1 MASGTLT
8 ENYNPRIKFNS
19 DYPIEHP
26 NNKGYLD
33 MLSALL
39 LTRSKTSAKPYYK
52 KHKGVKDSGKPG
64 KDLTITQDD
73 IRKVIIKSNGKSPN
87 GVSIY
92 FGPHGILQE
101 PGRAKQIGL
110 LTEDENN
117 RFPSIDRIDS
127 TKGYIPGNIQLT
139 TKSYNLGKSSDNV
152 LPTYQIDKT
161 ITVSIDYK
169 GVKMETEMTA
179 SFFANVVKELGN

>member
-1 MASGTLT
+1 MASSTLT
-8 ENYNPRIKFNS
+8 QNYNPRIKFNS

-26 NNKGYLD
+26 TNKGYLD
-33 MLSALL
+33 MLSTFL
-39 LTRSKTSAKPYYK
+39 LTRTKTSAKPYWK
-52 KHKGVKDSGKPG
+52 KHIGVKDTGKPG
-64 KDLTITQDD
+64 KEWTITQED
-73 IRKVIIKSNGKSPN
+73 IKKAIIKSKGKSPN
-87 GVSIY
+87 GINIY

-117 RFPSIDRIDS
+117 CFPSIDRIDS
-127 TKGYIPGNIQLT
+127 TKGYVSGNIQLT
-139 TKSYNLGKSSDNV
+139 TKNYNLGKSSDNV

-161 ITVSIDYK
+161 ITVSLDYK

-179 SFFANVVKELGN
+179 SFFANVVKELVN